1 MHKISCY
8 GGIKLK
14 YLSNL
19 NFYLFY
25 NDYETSYTPLILIM
39 LVGTEICVSG
49 GLRVGGDQSTLR

>member
-39 LVGTEICVSG
+39 LVGTEICVPVIFVWEETG
-49 GLRVGGDQSTLR
+49 VP